1 VQTQTEQIFDFLLFK
16 PKSTDVWGIL
26 KEFLVF
32 RLRGGMKI
40 PEWGDFGI
48 GAYVSRYFLNYY

>member
-26 KEFLVF
+26 KGFLVF
-32 RLRGGMKI
+32 DLEEMKMPKWGG
-40 PEWGDFGI
+40 FGI